1 MGLNIL
7 LFPHAGRDNNFRI
20 TNRVAD
26 MARRAGCNPVII
38 KTSNTDGTETP
49 FPPVEEMKSDVSI
62 IIVFGGDG
70 TILRAARQTLG
81 SDVPIIGVNLGGT
94 GFLTE
99 IEVDE
104 IESTIPDVLA
114 GRYTVQSRMMLDVEI
129 VRGGEAILMDSA
141 LNDVII
147 RGQGKTIELAVSGD
161 GNRIMGY
168 VGDGLIVATPTGSTG
183 YSMSAGG
190 PIVEPSARNILVTPV
205 SAHLLMTKPFV
216 LDSERLVTVEIL
228 PEKLNPAYVSVDGNE
243 YTRVFSGDSITI
255 KESDREV
262 RFAHIKGRNFYK
274 RVSEKLGR

>member
-1 MGLNIL
+1 MNIL
-7 LFPHAGRDNNFRI
+7 LFPHAERDQNLEM
-20 TNRVAD
+20 TTRVAD
-26 MARRAGCNPVII
+26 MVSLAGDTPIIVRAFDEDATEARLPSAEKLQNDA
-38 KTSNTDGTETP
+38 K
-49 FPPVEEMKSDVSI
+49 I

-81 SDVPIIGVNLGGT
+81 SSVPIIGVNMGGT

-99 IEVDE
+99 IEVNE
-104 IESTIPDVLA
+104 LSLVIPELLA
-114 GRYTVQSRMMLDVEI
+114 GNYTVERRMMLEI
-129 VRGGEAILMDSA
+129 EIIRNGELLMCDSA
-141 LNDVII
+141 LNDIII

-161 GNRIMGY
+161 GNRIMSY

-216 LDSERLVTVEIL
+216 LDSERLVTVDIL
-228 PEKLNPAYVSVDGNE
+228 PEKQNPAYVSVDGNE
-243 YTRVFSGDSITI
+243 YMRVLSGDEIKI
-255 KESDREV
+255 KESNKAV
-262 RFAHIKGRNFYK
+262 RFAHIKGRDFYK

>member
-1 MGLNIL
+1 MNIL
-7 LFPHAGRDNNFRI
+7 LFPHSERDQNLEI
-20 TNRVAD
+20 TSRVAD
-26 MARRAGCNPVII
+26 MVRNAGDNPII
-38 KTSNTDGTETP
+38 IQTSAALGMDTP
-49 FPPVEEMKSDVSI
+49 FPPVEEMKDDVSI

-81 SDVPIIGVNLGGT
+81 SDVPIIGVNMGGT

-104 IESTIPDVLA
+104 IESVIPDILA
-114 GRYTVQSRMMLDVEI
+114 GRYTVQRRMMLEI
-129 VRGGEAILMDSA
+129 EIIRDGGLLLRDSA

-161 GNRIMGY
+161 GNRIMSY

-216 LDSERLVTVEIL
+216 LDSERLVTVEVL
-228 PEKLNPAYVSVDGNE
+228 PEKQNPAYVSVDGNE
-243 YTRVFSGDSITI
+243 YMRIHNDDLITI
-255 KESDREV
+255 RESDREV
-262 RFAHIKGRNFYK
+262 RFAHIAEHNFYK

>member
-1 MGLNIL
+1 MNIL
-7 LFPHAGRDNNFRI
+7 LFPHAERDQNLYI
-20 TNRVAD
+20 TSRVAD
-26 MARRAGCNPVII
+26 MVRNAGANPVII
-38 KTSNTDGTETP
+38 QTNAGGTEAS
-49 FPPVEEMKSDVSI
+49 FPPVEEMRDDVSI
-62 IIVFGGDG
+62 LIVFGGDG

-81 SDVPIIGVNLGGT
+81 SAVPIIGVNMGGT

-104 IESTIPDVLA
+104 IDTVIPDILA
-114 GRYTVQSRMMLDVEI
+114 GHYTVQRRMMLEIEI
-129 VRGGEAILMDSA
+129 VRDGRLLLRDSA

-147 RGQGKTIELAVSGD
+147 RGQGKTIELAVFGD
-161 GNRIMGY
+161 GNRIMSY

-228 PEKLNPAYVSVDGNE
+228 PEKQNPAYVSVDGNE
-243 YTRVFSGDSITI
+243 YMRIHSDDIITI

-262 RFAHIKGRNFYK
+262 RFAHIAERNFYK

>member
-1 MGLNIL
+1 MNIL
-7 LFPHAGRDNNFRI
+7 LFPHAERDQNLYI
-20 TNRVAD
+20 TSRVAD
-26 MARRAGCNPVII
+26 MVRSAGANPVII
-38 KTSNTDGTETP
+38 QTNAGGTEAS
-49 FPPVEEMKSDVSI
+49 FPPVEEMRDDVSI

-81 SDVPIIGVNLGGT
+81 SAVPIIGVNMGGT

-104 IESTIPDVLA
+104 IDSVIPDILA
-114 GRYTVQSRMMLDVEI
+114 GHYTVQRRMMLEIEI
-129 VRGGEAILMDSA
+129 VRNGMLLLRDSA
-141 LNDVII
+141 LNDIII
-147 RGQGKTIELAVSGD
+147 RGQGKTIELAVFGD
-161 GNRIMGY
+161 GNRIMSY

-228 PEKLNPAYVSVDGNE
+228 PEKQNPAYVSVDGNE
-243 YTRVFSGDSITI
+243 YMRIHSDDIITI

-262 RFAHIKGRNFYK
+262 RFAHIAERNFYK

>member
-1 MGLNIL
+1 MNIL
-7 LFPHAGRDNNFRI
+7 LFPHAERDQNLVM
-20 TNRVAD
+20 TNHAAD
-26 MARRAGCNPVII
+26 IIRSAGDTPII
-38 KTSNTDGTETP
+38 VCSPDETGTETLY
-49 FPPVEEMKSDVSI
+49 PPINELKSGASI
-62 IIVFGGDG
+62 LIVFGGDG

-81 SDVPIIGVNLGGT
+81 SGVPIIGVNMGGT

-99 IEVDE
+99 IEVTEFDNV
-104 IESTIPDVLA
+104 IPDLLS
-114 GRYTVQSRMMLDVEI
+114 GNYTVERRMMLEI
-129 VRGGEAILMDSA
+129 EIRRNGELLMRDSA
-141 LNDVII
+141 LNDIII

-161 GNRIMGY
+161 GNRIMSY

-228 PEKLNPAYVSVDGNE
+228 PEKQNPAYVSVDGNE
-243 YTRVFSGDSITI
+243 YLRIYSSDEITI
-255 KESDREV
+255 KESGQSV
-262 RFAHIKGRNFYK
+262 QFAHIKGRNFYK